1 VHPLSFPLVS
11 APWWEVVASVPW
23 WQLGLLTS
31 LVVAFVVVRRL
42 ADPRG
47 EWGLALRRRFVLG
60 LPWGTLLVMAGVL
73 AFYLFVQG
81 GVDHWRSPVVI
92 PFRAWS
98 YYYPLGVLTAG
109 FAHGGATH
117 LTGNLLGT
125 FVFGTV
131 AEYAWGHFPRER
143 GSAAFSSPGTHPGV
157 RIGAFVGVTVVV
169 GILAGMFS
177 LGPVVG
183 FSGVVF
189 AYAGFA
195 LVQLPVL
202 TLVVVL
208 GGGAVDLLYRSLNRP
223 TVQSATGP
231 SFSSPWW
238 AEVAIQGHALGLFV
252 GVVLGVAL
260 VRRREAFPN
269 PLYLFV
275 ATVAFGVDRGLWAVY
290 GFLGNGRFELYR
302 AGGLALLFVMA
313 GLVTAAAT
321 ARQRTLV
328 ARIDLRSHEAA
339 VGLTLAVLVA
349 LSVVAVPYNLLAL
362 GAGDGLADRPAV
374 EVRDY
379 EVYYAE
385 NVQDRLVGGIDVP
398 GLDTDVRTSGVI
410 VVSEERN
417 IWWTAFGKRALAF
430 GGDRYVRLGGV
441 GWRET
446 VRANRTG
453 WSAVG
458 NASAYRVRLKPL
470 GGEYVTAY
478 QSAPVRA
485 EPTIGGRNVTLFP
498 TNAGFGVAVTRGNE
512 TLGTAPIP
520 ANASAVNVGG
530 LLLENDGGRLFVVDG
545 GTRVRVANRERY
557 Q

>member
-1 VHPLSFPLVS
+1 MQLPSFVTGL
-11 APWWEVVASVPW
+11 PW
-23 WQLGLLTS
+23 WQLGLLAS
-31 LVVAFVVVRRL
+31 LVLASLVVRRL

-47 EWGLALRRRFVLG
+47 RWGLTLRRRFVMG
-60 LPWGTLLVMAGVL
+60 VPWGTLVVVLGVL
-73 AFYLFVQG
+73 SFYLFVQG
-81 GVDHWRSPVVI
+81 GIERWRAPVVI

-98 YYYPLGVLTAG
+98 YFYPLGVLSSG
-109 FAHGGATH
+109 FAHGGASH

-125 FVFGTV
+125 LAFGTL

-143 GSAAFSSPGTHPGV
+143 GSAAFSSLRTHPV
-157 RIGAFVGVTVVV
+157 ARIGAFVGVTFVV
-169 GILAGMFS
+169 GLLTGVFS

-208 GGGAVDLLYRSLNRP
+208 GGGALDLLYRALQRP
-223 TVQSATGP
+223 TIQSATGP

-252 GVVLGVAL
+252 GVILGVQL
-260 VRRREAFPN
+260 LRRRDAFPN
-269 PLYLFV
+269 PLHLFV
-275 ATVAFGVDRGLWAVY
+275 AVVAFGVDRGLWAVY

-321 ARQRTLV
+321 ASREMLV
-328 ARIDLRSHEAA
+328 SRIDLRSHEAA
-339 VGLTLAVLVA
+339 VGLTMAVLVA

-385 NVQDRLVGGIDVP
+385 GVRDRLVSGIDVP
-398 GLDTDVRTSGVI
+398 GLDTNVSASGVI

-417 IWWTAFGKRALAF
+417 IWWTVYGKRELAF
-430 GGDRYVRLGGV
+430 AGNRYVRLGGV

-446 VRANRTG
+446 VQANRTG
-453 WSAVG
+453 WSVVG
-458 NASAYRVRLKPL
+458 NASAYRIRLRPS
-470 GGEYVTAY
+470 GGEYLTAFR
-478 QSAPVRA
+478 SEPVRA
-485 EPTIGGRNVTLFP
+485 EPTIGGRNVSVFP
-498 TNAGFGVAVTRGNE
+498 ADDGFGVAVTRQNE
-512 TLGTAPIP
+512 TLGTAPLP
-520 ANASAVNVGG
+520 ANATAVNVGG
-530 LLLENDGGRLFVVDG
+530 LLVENDEGRLFVIDG
-545 GTRVRVANRERY
+545 GTRVRVAQRESYR
-557 Q
+557 